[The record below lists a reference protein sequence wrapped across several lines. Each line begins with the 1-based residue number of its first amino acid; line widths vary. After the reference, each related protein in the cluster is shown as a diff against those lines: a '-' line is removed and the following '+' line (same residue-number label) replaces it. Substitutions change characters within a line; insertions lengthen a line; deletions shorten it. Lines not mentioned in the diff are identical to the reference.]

1 MKKKNLIAYF
11 LIPFVAVIIIKW
23 VASKPDEAY
32 IVLADDKSSDPESIT
47 TESGAERKLP
57 ETISFSFHVKPIL
70 SDKCYTCHGPDNET
84 REAGLRFD
92 NEEGAFTPLGEH
104 KDRYAITRGD
114 VEKSEMIKR
123 IYTSEPHKLM
133 PPPEANLSLS
143 QHEKEVLK
151 KWIEEGA
158 EWDTHWAFKTPEK
171 ALIPEVM
178 EKYRTNNEID
188 NFILKKLESEGLKPS
203 ERAGKEKLIRRASF
217 DLTGLPPTLSEIDNF
232 LKDTSP
238 NAFEKVIDRLLA
250 SEAYGEHMSSN
261 WMEVARYA
269 DSHGYQD
276 DLERT
281 MWPWRDWVIHAFN
294 KNLPYDQFVE
304 WQLAGDQ
311 IPDATIEQIVA
322 SGFNRNHKI
331 TQEGGVIDEE
341 YRVEYVMD
349 RTNTT
354 SKAFMG
360 LTMECAR
367 CHDHKYDPIS
377 QKEFYGMYSFFNQLN
392 EKGRIEYGEVPEP
405 YIVLTKE
412 KIKEELNFIH
422 IPDSIDEVKLMV
434 MKDEKGIREN
444 HLLNRGL
451 YDAPGEKVAYALP
464 EQILPFSEKYGKNRS
479 GFVKWLFD
487 DKNPLTARVMV
498 NRLWQQMFGL
508 GIVATAD
515 DFGNQG
521 ALPTH
526 PELLDWLAITFKEE
540 GWDVK
545 AMLKK
550 IALSATYQ
558 QSSKITPQLLEK
570 DPGNQFLARGPRYKL
585 PAEAIRDNALAV
597 SGLLV
602 QKVGGP
608 SVKPYQPPGL
618 WEETTSGVGLTKYVQ
633 DTGEGL
639 YRRSLYTFWKRTVP
653 PPSMLT
659 FDAASRDFCSVQRQK
674 TSTPLQALVLMN
686 DPQFLEAA
694 RVMAIQAI
702 ENNAFDEKQKI
713 GNLFRKITS
722 RTPDEVELNK
732 LLDYLRKSRESYKAD
747 QTTTAS
753 GISDANTLAIENDIP
768 TGELEAYTALISL
781 MLNLD
786 ETITKS

>member
-1 MKKKNLIAYF
+1 MKKRNIVLYF
-11 LIPFVAVIIIKW
+11 LLFFVITVFIKW
-23 VASKPDEAY
+23 LISNPKEEY
-32 IVLADDKSSDPESIT
+32 ILLAKEKSTVLSLEQKTSENEKKVPE
-47 TESGAERKLP
+47 K
-57 ETISFSFHVKPIL
+57 ISYSFDVKPIL
-70 SDKCYTCHGPDNET
+70 SDKCYACHGPDAGT

-92 NEEGAFTPLGEH
+92 TEDGAYVPLGENN
-104 KDRYAITRGD
+104 DRYAVIPGD
-114 VEKSEMIKR
+114 VENSEMMKR
-123 IYTSEPHKLM
+123 IFAKDVHKLM
-133 PPPEANLSLS
+133 PPTHSNLSLNDY
-143 QHEKEVLK
+143 EKKILK
-151 KWIEEGA
+151 KWIKDGA
-158 EWDTHWAFKTPEK
+158 KWNTHWAFKAPEK
-171 ALIPEVM
+171 SEVPEVND
-178 EKYRTNNEID
+178 KKWVNNEVD
-188 NFILKKLESEGLKPS
+188 HFILKKLESEGLTPS
-203 ERAGKEKLIRRASF
+203 VIATKEKLIRRISF
-217 DLTGLPPTLSEIDNF
+217 DLTGLPPTLEEINDF
-232 LKDTSP
+232 TTDTSP
-238 NAFEKVIDRLLA
+238 NAFEKIIDRLLA
-250 SEAYGEHMSSN
+250 SDAYGERMALD

-269 DSHGYQD
+269 DTHGYQD

-281 MWPWRDWVIHAFN
+281 MWPWRDWVISAFN
-294 KNLPYDQFVE
+294 KNLPYNQFVK

-311 IPDATIEQIVA
+311 IDNASLEQIVA

-392 EKGRIEYGEVPEP
+392 EKGRMEYGETPEP
-405 YIVLTKE
+405 SITLDQKMVKE
-412 KIKEELNFIH
+412 KLPFISM
-422 IPDSIDEVKLMV
+422 PDSIPKVKLMV

-444 HLLNRGL
+444 RLLNRGL
-451 YDAPGEKVAYALP
+451 YDAPGEKVPYILP
-464 EQILPFSEKYGKNRS
+464 EKVLPFSDQYTEDRLGLA
-479 GFVKWLFD
+479 KWFFD

-498 NRLWQQMFGL
+498 NRLWQQMFGA
-508 GIVATAD
+508 GIVTTAD

-526 PELLDWLAITFKEE
+526 PELLDWLAVTFKEE
-540 GWDVK
+540 GWDIK
-545 AMLKK
+545 GILKK

-558 QSSKITPQLLEK
+558 QDSKITPKLLEK
-570 DPGNQFLARGPRYKL
+570 DPKNELLARAPRYKL
-585 PAEAIRDNALAV
+585 AAEAIRDNALAV

-602 QKVGGP
+602 KKIGGP

-618 WEETTSGVGLTKYVQ
+618 WAETASGQGLTRYIE

-639 YRRSLYTFWKRTVP
+639 HRRSLYTFWKRTVP

-686 DPQFLEAA
+686 DPQLIEASIA
-694 RVMAIQAI
+694 MAIQVLKK
-702 ENNAFDEKQKI
+702 EAFDEKQKI
-713 GNLFRKITS
+713 EVLFRKITS
-722 RTPDEVELNK
+722 RYPDEIELNK
-732 LLDYLRKSRESYKAD
+732 LSQYLNEQRERYIKND
-747 QTTTAS
+747 TEITERLQ
-753 GISDANTLAIENDIP
+753 INTLDIP
-768 TGELEAYTALISL
+768 EDIQPKELRAYTALVSL
-781 MLNLD
+781 LFNLD

>member
-1 MKKKNLIAYF
+1 MKKRNIVLYF
-11 LIPFVAVIIIKW
+11 LLFFVITVFIKW
-23 VASKPDEAY
+23 LISNPKEEY
-32 IVLADDKSSDPESIT
+32 ILLAKEKSTGLSLEQKTSENEKKVPE
-47 TESGAERKLP
+47 K
-57 ETISFSFHVKPIL
+57 ISYSFDVKPIL
-70 SDKCYTCHGPDNET
+70 SDKCYACHGPDAGT

-92 NEEGAFTPLGEH
+92 TEDGAYVPLGENN
-104 KDRYAITRGD
+104 DRYAVIPGD
-114 VEKSEMIKR
+114 VENSEMMKR
-123 IYTSEPHKLM
+123 IFAKDVHKLM
-133 PPPEANLSLS
+133 PPTHSNLSLNDY
-143 QHEKEVLK
+143 EKKILK
-151 KWIEEGA
+151 KWIKDGA
-158 EWDTHWAFKTPEK
+158 KWNTHWAFKAPEK
-171 ALIPEVM
+171 SEVPEV
-178 EKYRTNNEID
+178 KDKKWANNEVD
-188 NFILKKLESEGLKPS
+188 HFILKKLESEGLTPS
-203 ERAGKEKLIRRASF
+203 VIATKEKLIRRISF
-217 DLTGLPPTLSEIDNF
+217 DLTGLPPTLEEINDF
-232 LKDTSP
+232 TTDTSP
-238 NAFEKVIDRLLA
+238 NAFEKIIDRLLA
-250 SEAYGEHMSSN
+250 SDAYGERMALD

-269 DSHGYQD
+269 DTHGYQD

-281 MWPWRDWVIHAFN
+281 MWPWRDWVISAFN
-294 KNLPYDQFVE
+294 KNLPYNQFVK

-311 IPDATIEQIVA
+311 IDNASLEQIVA

-392 EKGRIEYGEVPEP
+392 EKGRMEYGETPEP
-405 YIVLTKE
+405 SITLDQKMVKE
-412 KIKEELNFIH
+412 KLPFISM
-422 IPDSIDEVKLMV
+422 PDSIPKVKLMV

-444 HLLNRGL
+444 RLLNRGL
-451 YDAPGEKVAYALP
+451 YDAPGEKVPYILP
-464 EQILPFSEKYGKNRS
+464 EKVLPFSDQYTEDRLGLA
-479 GFVKWLFD
+479 KWFFD

-498 NRLWQQMFGL
+498 NRLWQQMFGA
-508 GIVATAD
+508 GIVTTAD

-526 PELLDWLAITFKEE
+526 PELLDWLAVTFKEE
-540 GWDVK
+540 GWDIK
-545 AMLKK
+545 GILKK

-558 QSSKITPQLLEK
+558 QDSKITPKLLEK
-570 DPGNQFLARGPRYKL
+570 DPKNELLARAPRYKL
-585 PAEAIRDNALAV
+585 AAEAIRDNALAV

-602 QKVGGP
+602 KKIGGP

-618 WEETTSGVGLTKYVQ
+618 WAETASGQGLTRYIE

-639 YRRSLYTFWKRTVP
+639 HRRSLYTFWKRTVP

-686 DPQFLEAA
+686 DPQLIEASIA
-694 RVMAIQAI
+694 MAIQVLKK
-702 ENNAFDEKQKI
+702 EAFDEKQKI
-713 GNLFRKITS
+713 EVLFRKITS
-722 RTPDEVELNK
+722 RYPDEIELNK
-732 LLDYLRKSRESYKAD
+732 LSQYLNEQRERYIKND
-747 QTTTAS
+747 TEITERLQ
-753 GISDANTLAIENDIP
+753 INTLDIP
-768 TGELEAYTALISL
+768 EDIQPIELRAYTALVSL
-781 MLNLD
+781 LFNLD